1 MTMLLSVLLSLSTA
15 TAGDLNFSP
24 DRPGVGEST
33 GTVGTGRVM
42 VEGGVAASTAD
53 PAAVGTSSITGRIG
67 LDDPLELRVRVP
79 DLVLVDG
86 ELYSGSVGLGAKVAG
101 EVSDRWSLSLVP
113 EVWVATDGGDVGG
126 TINGNLAF
134 AVDDALGLW
143 LHSTHTVTEFGTFGF
158 FGGGVG
164 YALDAVGI
172 YVNGGHGY
180 NGDPMVGAGAWL
192 PVNDALQ
199 FDAGCDITIASGDAF
214 PVFLLGASGGF

>member
-1 MTMLLSVLLSLSTA
+1 MLLLLSVAL
-15 TAGDLNFSP
+15 AGDLNFAP

-33 GTVGTGRVM
+33 GAVGAGHVM
-42 VEGGVAASTAD
+42 VEGGLAAVVTD
-53 PAAVGTSSITGRIG
+53 PLAVGTSGITARIG

-86 ELYSGSVGLGAKVAG
+86 ELVSTSVGVGAKVAG

-113 EVWVATDGGDVGG
+113 ELFVATEGGDLGG
-126 TINGNLAF
+126 TVNGNLAF

-143 LHSTHTVTEFGTFGF
+143 LHTTHTVVPGGMGGF

-164 YALDAVGI
+164 YAFDAVGV

-180 NGDPMVGAGAWL
+180 NGDPMIGAGGWL
-192 PVNDALQ
+192 PLGDALQ
-199 FDAGCDITIASGDAF
+199 LDAGVDITLAAGDAV
-214 PVFLLGASGGF
+214 PVVLLGASGGF